1 MTDIATIN
9 FTGEYSGLLSSLY
22 VTAGLG
28 SLCLIGFEVL
38 RHVPRRRGEQGAK
51 PPKNHSRYRMS
62 KRRARIETEPPRNR
76 PGVLSWEYWRAGRH
90 NNISVTEYNETHELK
105 ERNFKK
111 GLKLIGKDGYTDDR
125 SARVNMVQR
134 MLGSRESWE
143 FG

>member
-51 PPKNHSRYRMS
+51 PPKNHSS
-62 KRRARIETEPPRNR
+62 QVSF
-76 PGVLSWEYWRAGRH
+76 PG
-90 NNISVTEYNETHELK
+90 NIG
-105 ERNFKK
+105 ER
-111 GLKLIGKDGYTDDR
+111 DDIIT
-125 SARVNMVQR
+125 
-134 MLGSRESWE
+134 SR
-143 FG
+143 